1 MVLPRLFHS
10 LLPKFRNGD
19 SSLGVEMSTGSFDD
33 SSNLVVEV
41 TSPTSPNNP
50 DKDAVFDKTS
60 SEEFSEKHSKKS
72 KGFGFL
78 GKHAK
83 SPIKSPIKSP
93 FKIPF
98 KSKSPSKSSA
108 KSPSKEILSDDIK
121 DIEEKIADKTGEE
134 WQAFQQMQDRI
145 KQTVIQSQS
154 TLKKLSD
161 QPSDSQCD
169 QYGKKEASWTS
180 FDDSTSLIRKDS
192 ESNDNHTATN
202 LVSYDDG
209 VKNTEIDDK
218 PIIDLDQLS
227 VTPIPRVPQ
236 NSLTSSM
243 EDLLN
248 DNVDISKTAP
258 VEQDVDLLGLSDV
271 TEDPRP
277 RKTDEVIMNEDLL
290 GLDSLMSSTVAMP
303 PEGVMEPSYPQSSD
317 YMGSILSQSQF
328 SSNRSTPLSLEQE
341 PDIFLDKD
349 QVVPA
354 ETSSFVDEFLQLDD
368 SDKVETAENTSA
380 NVSASLNPFHSD
392 STLETQPEVTVNMD
406 LFIDD
411 KKQVFPDVKEKE
423 KSDPFDAIN
432 PFPTAKEEKLTL
444 KQLADRDKMAAIK
457 PGTNVSD
464 ADIALD
470 SLDSLG
476 SEQAQPSVAETEI
489 FGDMDAFGVPMTANN
504 PFLVDASASPVPTAG
519 IVQDFVEDFF
529 ESKLPSEDIPLS
541 NKTTS
546 VWGGDAVD
554 MMHDSKG
561 DNPFQD
567 DLFTMDK
574 VPENL
579 ESRPQA
585 ESTNPFL
592 SGISA
597 PSAAATTWNPFL
609 ELDTASPADSGIN
622 LSETDKFQIEHAT
635 GANTQGEGMVSD
647 DFDPFGV
654 NVVTSTETKQDIDA
668 FTVVS
673 SMGDQQLVQS
683 AADNED
689 DDEFVFNLEIKP
701 AGVTVDT
708 LSSPP
713 LIQPP
718 PVISPHPP
726 RDNPFDRDSPPEENF
741 AKFEILGDKGKV
753 EPTKS
758 MSMDSSTSEE
768 YEPPTEPLEI
778 FHPKYEKDGW
788 KLMLRQPPKKKL
800 TGNRFWKEIF
810 VKIVKQSDGP
820 TIKLYYNETDSEPFK
835 ELPLQP
841 CYSVSEIALQQY
853 DQFGKIFTLKLQYIF
868 YKERVGIRPDRITS
882 SFVRKPKTTMMLDHS
897 PQVSE
902 LLKFGCLDRNEL
914 RTFVWEIEDALLSIE
929 AHREKTLTYNK
940 DEVTADVCDEFK
952 AVIDK
957 HGKVLSQKARV
968 RIFLLAFLTGMPAC
982 ELGINDKRRRGKEVV
997 GRHDIMPIK
1006 TEEWIRYED
1015 IEFHCCVDQEEFKRS
1030 NNIKLRPLDA
1040 CQFEVM
1046 RFRIYLREN
1055 KELPLQ
1061 LTVEQIMKG
1070 LHVEIRCDLLVT
1082 GYHAFSKKH
1091 GQFPCED
1098 IEVRFPI
1105 PEQWIYLFRYERRF
1119 GYGSLHSSKRKPGKI
1134 KGLERITAMAQGALT
1149 PALMEADVGTA
1160 KYENVC
1166 KCVVWRISRLPERN
1180 EGAYTNHLFRLTLD
1194 LGPHDEIPES
1204 FAEYADV
1211 EFTMPAST
1219 ISQTQVRSI
1228 SVENPNPPEKW
1239 VRYIAK
1245 YEYQVEI
1252 DHVQQGSD
1260 SGNSSE

>member
-1 MVLPRLFHS
+1 
-10 LLPKFRNGD
+10 
-19 SSLGVEMSTGSFDD
+19 MSTGSFDD

-41 TSPTSPNNP
+41 TSPTSPTNP
-50 DKDAVFDKTS
+50 EKDAVFDKVS
-60 SEEFSEKHSKKS
+60 SEEFPEKHSKKS

-83 SPIKSPIKSP
+83 SPLKSPIKSP

-98 KSKSPSKSSA
+98 KSKSPSKSST
-108 KSPSKEILSDDIK
+108 KSPSKEVLTEDIK

-145 KQTVIQSQS
+145 KQNVIQSQS

-161 QPSDSQCD
+161 QPAESSSDNQSD

-202 LVSYDDG
+202 LVSYDKD
-209 VKNTEIDDK
+209 TEVDEK
-218 PIIDLDQLS
+218 PIIDLDQLC
-227 VTPIPRVPQ
+227 VAPITRVPQ

-248 DNVDISKTAP
+248 DNVDIGKMAP
-258 VEQDVDLLGLSDV
+258 VEQEVDLLGLSDL
-271 TEDPRP
+271 TEESPP
-277 RKTDEVIMNEDLL
+277 GKTENVIMNEDLL
-290 GLDSLMSSTVAMP
+290 GLDSMMSSSPLTAVTIQ
-303 PEGVMEPSYPQSSD
+303 PEVVNMQSSD
-317 YMGSILSQSQF
+317 FTGSILSQSQF

-341 PDIFLDKD
+341 PDFFMEKD

-354 ETSSFVDEFLQLDD
+354 ETFSNFTSAFVDEFLQSDD
-368 SDKVETAENTSA
+368 SGKVEAVENTSA
-380 NVSASLNPFHSD
+380 SASAALNPFHS
-392 STLETQPEVTVNMD
+392 SSALETQPDVTVNMD
-406 LFIDD
+406 LFMDD
-411 KKQVFPDVKEKE
+411 KKPVFPDAVVDEKK

-432 PFPTAKEEKLTL
+432 PFPTAREEKLTL
-444 KQLADRDKMAAIK
+444 KQLAERDKMAAIK
-457 PGTNVSD
+457 PLSTNVADLD
-464 ADIALD
+464 AALD
-470 SLDSLG
+470 SMDSMS
-476 SEQAQPSVAETEI
+476 SEQTQPPTVGTEN
-489 FGDMDAFGVPMTANN
+489 FGDLDPFGVSSTANN
-504 PFLVDASASPVPTAG
+504 PFLVNASASEMPLKEAE
-519 IVQDFVEDFF
+519 QHFVDDFF
-529 ESKLPSEDIPLS
+529 ENRLQSVD
-541 NKTTS
+541 NTTS
-546 VWGGDAVD
+546 SGNISNVWGGEHLDA
-554 MMHDSKG
+554 HEAKG

-567 DLFTMDK
+567 DLFTIDK
-574 VPENL
+574 VPEQV
-579 ESRPQA
+579 ESQSQV

-592 SGISA
+592 SGSTA
-597 PSAAATTWNPFL
+597 PSSAHTAWNPFL
-609 ELDTASPADSGIN
+609 EVDANSPADSGIN
-622 LSETDKFQIEHAT
+622 LSDTDKFLV
-635 GANTQGEGMVSD
+635 GVPTQGGETGMD

-654 NVVTSTETKQDIDA
+654 NVVTSSETTREVDA
-668 FTVVS
+668 FTAVS

-683 AADNED
+683 VADNED
-689 DDEFVFNLEIKP
+689 DDDFMFNLEIKP
-701 AGVTVDT
+701 RTGTADTV
-708 LSSPP
+708 SSPP

-718 PVISPHPP
+718 SVVSPPPHPP

-741 AKFEILGDKGKV
+741 AKFEILGDKGKA
-753 EPTKS
+753 EPAKS

-768 YEPPTEPLEI
+768 YEPPTQPLEI

-800 TGNRFWKEIF
+800 TGNRFWKEVF
-810 VKIVKQSDGP
+810 VKIVKQNEGP
-820 TIKLYYNETDSEPFK
+820 TIKMFYNETDSEPFK

-841 CYSVSEIALQQY
+841 CYSVSDIALQQY

-882 SFVRKPKTTMMLDHS
+882 SFARKPKTTMMLDHS

-914 RTFVWEIEDALLSIE
+914 RTFVWEIEDALLRLE

-940 DEVTADVCDEFK
+940 DEITADVCDEFK
-952 AVIDK
+952 AVINK
-957 HGKVLSQKARV
+957 QGKVLSAKARV
-968 RIFLLAFLTGMPAC
+968 RIYLLAFLTGMPSC

-1030 NNIKLRPLDA
+1030 NNIKMHPLDA

-1180 EGAYTNHLFRLTLD
+1180 EGEHY
-1194 LGPHDEIPES
+1194 
-1204 FAEYADV
+1204 
-1211 EFTMPAST
+1211 
-1219 ISQTQVRSI
+1219 
-1228 SVENPNPPEKW
+1228 
-1239 VRYIAK
+1239 
-1245 YEYQVEI
+1245 
-1252 DHVQQGSD
+1252 D
-1260 SGNSSE
+1260 SY